1 MTERRCVITSCAPR
15 SAAASL
21 TGQAV
26 DHRRP
31 LLLVL
36 LLWRGAVLS
45 VHLADGGCAFALDL
59 RVKLLVEQYLVH
71 QVRLH
76 GAGLG
81 RGLRGP
87 VVVAWNEERKTGT
100 AKCTFQ
106 LTRRGFPLG
115 LRRQMIHIL
124 VSE

>member
-87 VVVAWNEERKTGT
+87 VVVAWNEERKTRT

-106 LTRRGFPLG
+106 LTHRGFSLG
-115 LRRQMIHIL
+115 LRREMIHIL

>member
-1 MTERRCVITSCAPR
+1 MITSCAPR

-59 RVKLLVEQYLVH
+59 RVKLLVEQNLVH

-100 AKCTFQ
+100 AKCTGEYVSVNTQRISFRTE
-106 LTRRGFPLG
+106 TRNDSYF
-115 LRRQMIHIL
+115 
-124 VSE
+124 SF

>member
-1 MTERRCVITSCAPR
+1 MITSCAPR

-87 VVVAWNEERKTGT
+87 VVVAWNEERKDGDSKMYVSVNTQRIFFRT
-100 AKCTFQ
+100 E
-106 LTRRGFPLG
+106 TRNDSYF
-115 LRRQMIHIL
+115 
-124 VSE
+124 SF